1 MKHFSQWKNS
11 AKAAI
16 NKLKELQGNY
26 YNKEFHML
34 WFNRIYV
41 WMKGHMLRK
50 FITLSHNY
58 DFFLNYEFKT
68 FEM

>member
-11 AKAAI
+11 AKAVI

-34 WFNRIYV
+34 WFNRIYAFEL
-41 WMKGHMLRK
+41 KAGR
-50 FITLSHNY
+50 INYLSI
-58 DFFLNYEFKT
+58 
-68 FEM
+68 